1 MIKTLRSYQEQCLK
15 SLIEI
20 AQNNGYYP
28 NPVLSVE
35 KELLHL
41 FSRLLF
47 DWESNDDSF
56 IQILLIELEFY
67 VEIHK
72 IDFKSYELKS
82 NDGKKISIKT
92 PSDLTSDIIR
102 AYLVNKPDSERLEI
116 FLDIFSILVP

>member
-15 SLIEI
+15 NLIEI

-102 AYLVNKPDSERLEI
+102 AYLVNNPI
-116 FLDIFSILVP
+116 QNV

>member
-116 FLDIFSILVP
+116 FLDIFSISVP

>member
-72 IDFKSYELKS
+72 IDFKSYELIS